1 MLRRRL
7 LIGLAGLGL
16 LWACN
21 DHDPHPPNLTDPGG
35 SSVGGAGGSGGGSST
50 ATRDAGVLDSGT
62 SGALDAGECTDLDD
76 PTTRIDEN
84 NLSDTA
90 PPGAGGDLTAI
101 NATYDLQTA
110 SKYVG
115 ATGLAGPNGVTYRE
129 IIRISAGNAFE
140 RHRVVQQ
147 NNGPE
152 QIVNATYALQAS
164 GTTLS
169 LTQQCPSQ
177 GGSEAYSFTLQDGR
191 LTLINALGESFTYV
205 ARP

>member
-1 MLRRRL
+1 MLRRTL
-7 LIGLAGLGL
+7 VIGLAGLGL

-21 DHDPHPPNLTDPGG
+21 EHDPHPPNLTDPGNTP
-35 SSVGGAGGSGGGSST
+35 VTGSGGGGSSGT
-50 ATRDAGVLDSGT
+50 PRDGGATDSGT
-62 SGALDAGECTDLDD
+62 SGSLDAGECTNLDD

-129 IIRISAGNAFE
+129 VIRISGGNTFE
-140 RHRVVQQ
+140 RNRVVQQ
-147 NNGPE
+147 NSGPE
-152 QIVNATYALQAS
+152 QTVNASYALQAT

-169 LTQQCPSQ
+169 LTQQCPTQ
-177 GGSEAYSFTLQDGR
+177 AGSEAYSFTLQDGR
-191 LTLINALGESFTYV
+191 LTLISALGESFTYV